1 MSGRTRSSETTR
13 ARLRVGRVG
22 SPHGLAGKVKVRF
35 AFSGSDS
42 LSEVDRVFLVG
53 EDGSAREFGVRE
65 VSGDGPRTLL
75 WLEGVGDRDQA
86 AKLTGSHIE
95 VVREELAPLEPGEYY
110 LADLVGA
117 AVFGPE
123 GRIGEVVEVVVNPSV
138 DSVRIRLAD
147 GRLVEQPLGPPWVTG
162 VDVDQARIDLA
173 SLDGFIV

>member
-1 MSGRTRSSETTR
+1 
-13 ARLRVGRVG
+13 
-22 SPHGLAGKVKVRF
+22 VKVRF

-42 LSEVDRVFLVG
+42 LSEVERVFLVG

-65 VSGDGPRTLL
+65 VSGQGPRTLL
-75 WLEGVGDRDQA
+75 WLEGVNDRDGA

-123 GRIGEVVEVVVNPSV
+123 GRVGEVVEVVVNPSI
-138 DSVRIRLAD
+138 DSVRIRLDD
-147 GRLVEQPLGPPWVTG
+147 GRLVEQPLGPPWVAR
-162 VDVDQARIDLA
+162 VEAEKARIELA